1 MQIARKLN
9 PSCDVQPEKTKAFQ
23 GTPRQIGTPNGTQH
37 DKPAGIRVS
46 GDYQASSRR
55 DPPGESLVSRVSGRD
70 PMLTS
75 LLANSWQKSIQNGV
89 WETSQGTQNRT
100 KISPGPSWDIPWR
113 PRESRKHPRSVSEA
127 SWRFRG
133 VPRERPE
140 GRQVHLGTPK
150 RTPGSVQERAEAAII
165 DAKSGR

>member
-46 GDYQASSRR
+46 GDYQASSRI

-89 WETSQGTQNRT
+89 WETSRGIQNRA
-100 KISPGPSWDIPWR
+100 KIGPWTFLG
-113 PRESRKHPRSVSEA
+113 HPMAPKRVPEA
-127 SWRFRG
+127 S
-133 VPRERPE
+133 RERLGGILGLP
-140 GRQVHLGTPK
+140 RRAPGTPGGSPSAPRNAK
-150 RTPGSVQERAEAAII
+150 KNSWERPGVRRDDQN
-165 DAKSGR
+165 